1 MRTIRRRPL
10 SSALTS
16 RVLLG
21 ATFASA
27 FAFAATA
34 AAQSEPA
41 SSAVVAKGTAP
52 EIAALYKLT
61 RPEISGPRA
70 KDVVV
75 FMDQWFRWP
84 GNTGFNQSLDHVE
97 GILRAAGYVKEDA
110 AKASDRLTYR
120 IETRQ
125 LGSPAWDP
133 ADASITVDGSSTPL
147 MQYATNRNMLA
158 INSWSTP
165 DSGVLAELVFVG
177 KGTAAELEKANVK
190 GKIVFAEAAVGRVF
204 TEAMK
209 RGAVGAMGYSLP
221 AYTQP
226 EVHRNSVQFTSIAY
240 DTVAKS
246 FAIALS
252 RNGIDG
258 LKAAVAKGDARV
270 RVKVKSKFFPSTNRM
285 IVAEVRG
292 SVAPKERFVF
302 SAHVQE
308 PGANDN
314 ASGVG
319 ALSEIARTLADFTK
333 SGAVDTERTITMLFG
348 NEIQQTR
355 DFLAEDAARTKD
367 VRWGLSLDM
376 VGEDTEKTGG
386 TFLIEKMPD
395 PSAIWTRGEEK
406 HSEWGGSVISKDRIK
421 PHYFN
426 DYLLARCLDQ
436 AAATGWVVKTNPFEG
451 GSDHTPFL
459 TAGIPGALFWHFTD
473 VFYHTDG
480 DRPDMVSPVTL
491 ANTSNAAIVSALTL
505 TTATGSVARSLIAE
519 VERAAIKR
527 FATELALSKAA
538 LVSGGDMAKERDIL
552 ETWTDYYVKSLATM
566 SDIEVGGSSAAT
578 TAAIAAAQKKVQA
591 SGTAHLAQMSAK

>member
-1 MRTIRRRPL
+1 MRH
-10 SSALTS
+10 SS
-16 RVLLG
+16 RFVV
-21 ATFASA
+21 
-27 FAFAATA
+27 A
-34 AAQSEPA
+34 AAAFLPA
-41 SSAVVAKGTAP
+41 LLPAQQKPATSAVVGKETAP

-61 RPEISGPRA
+61 RPEISGTRA
-70 KDVVV
+70 KDVVI
-75 FMDQWFRWP
+75 FMDQWFRHP

-110 AKASDRLTYR
+110 AKPTDRLTYR
-120 IETRQ
+120 IDEKP
-125 LGSPAWDP
+125 LGMPAWDP
-133 ADASITVDGSSTPL
+133 IDASITLDGKNAPL

-165 DSGVLAELVFVG
+165 DSGVYAELAFVG
-177 KGTAAELEKANVK
+177 KGTPAEFESANVK
-190 GKIVFAEAAVGRVF
+190 GKIVFGETAVGRLF
-204 TEAMK
+204 PEAIK
-209 RGAVGAMGYSLP
+209 RGALGAMGFSLP

-226 EVHRNSVQFTSIAY
+226 DVHRNSVQFTSIGR

-252 RNGIDG
+252 KNGIEG
-258 LKAAVAKGDARV
+258 LKAAVASGPSKI

-319 ALSEIARTLADFTK
+319 ALSEISRTLAKLTK
-333 SGAVDTERTITMLFG
+333 SGALDTKRTITMLFG

-355 DFLAEDAARTKD
+355 DFLAQDAARTKD
-367 VRWGLSLDM
+367 VHWGLSLDM

-406 HSEWGGSVISKDRIK
+406 HTEWGGSVIGKDKLK

-459 TAGIPGALFWHFTD
+459 TAGIPGVLFWHFTD
-473 VFYHTDG
+473 VYYHTDG
-480 DRPDMVSPVTL
+480 DRPEMVSPVTL
-491 ANTSNAAIVSALTL
+491 TNSANAAIVSALTL
-505 TTATGSVARSLIAE
+505 TTANGVVARSLIAE
-519 VERAAIKR
+519 VERAALKR
-527 FATELALSKAA
+527 LDVELALSKTA
-538 LVSGGDMAKERDIL
+538 LASGGDVAKERDIL

-566 SDIEVGGSSAAT
+566 TDIEVGGSSPET
-578 TAAIAAAQKKVQA
+578 LKTIDNAQKKVA
-591 SGTAHLAQMSAK
+591 ESGKSRVAQLGAK

>member
-1 MRTIRRRPL
+1 MLHTMRKTTRL
-10 SSALTS
+10 
-16 RVLLG
+16 VL
-21 ATFASA
+21 
-27 FAFAATA
+27 A
-34 AAQSEPA
+34 AAALLPA
-41 SSAVVAKGTAP
+41 LVSAQTKPAASAVVAKGTAP

-61 RPEISGPRA
+61 RADISGTRA
-70 KDVVV
+70 KDVVI

-97 GILRAAGYVKEDA
+97 GILTAAGYVKEDA
-110 AKASDRLTYR
+110 AKPTDRLTYR
-120 IETRQ
+120 IETRP
-125 LGSPAWDP
+125 LPNAAWDP
-133 ADASITVDGSSTPL
+133 LDASITLEGKSTPL

-165 DSGVLAELVFVG
+165 DSGVYAELAFVG
-177 KGTAAELEKANVK
+177 KGTPAEFDKANVK
-190 GKIVFAEAAVGRVF
+190 GKIVFGETAVGRLF
-204 TEAMK
+204 TEAVK
-209 RGAVGAMGYSLP
+209 RGAVGAMGFSIP

-226 EVHRNSVQFTSIAY
+226 DVHRNSVQFTSVGN

-246 FAIALS
+246 FGIALS
-252 RNGIDG
+252 KNGIEG
-258 LKAAVAKGDARV
+258 LKAAVANGPAKI
-270 RVKVKSKFFPSTNRM
+270 RVKIKSRFFPSTNRM

-319 ALSEIARTLADFTK
+319 ALSEIARTLAKFTK
-333 SGAVDTERTITMLFG
+333 SGSVDTKRTITMLFG

-355 DFLAEDAARTKD
+355 DFLADDAARTKD
-367 VRWGLSLDM
+367 VHWGLSLDM
-376 VGEDTEKTGG
+376 VGEDTQKTGG

-406 HSEWGGSVISKDRIK
+406 HTEWGGSVISKDRIK
-421 PHYFN
+421 PHYYN

-491 ANTSNAAIVSALTL
+491 TNTSNAAIVSALTL
-505 TTATGSVARSLIAE
+505 TTANGSVARSLIAE
-519 VERAAIKR
+519 VERAALKR
-527 FATELALSKAA
+527 LDVELALSKTA
-538 LVSGGDMAKERDIL
+538 LATGGDAAKERDIL

-566 SDIEVGGSSAAT
+566 TDIEVGGSSPAT
-578 TAAIAAAQKKVQA
+578 TAAIAAAQKTVQA
-591 SGTAHLAQMSAK
+591 SGTAHLAQLSAK

>member
-1 MRTIRRRPL
+1 MRHL
-10 SSALTS
+10 SRFVSVAAAFLPAL
-16 RVLLG
+16 L
-21 ATFASA
+21 
-27 FAFAATA
+27 AAQQKTA
-34 AAQSEPA
+34 A
-41 SSAVVAKGTAP
+41 SAVVAKSTAP
-52 EIAALYKLT
+52 EIAALYQLT
-61 RPEISGPRA
+61 RSEISGTQA
-70 KDVVV
+70 KDVVI
-75 FMDQWFRWP
+75 FMDQWFRHP
-84 GNTGFNQSLDHVE
+84 GNTGFDRSLDHVE
-97 GILRAAGYVKEDA
+97 GILRAAGYVKEDS
-110 AKASDRLTYR
+110 AKAADRLTYR
-120 IETRQ
+120 IETKPMGA
-125 LGSPAWDP
+125 LAWDP
-133 ADASITVDGSSTPL
+133 IDASITLEGKRAPL

-165 DSGVLAELVFVG
+165 DSGVYAELVFAG
-177 KGTAAELEKANVK
+177 KGTPAEIEKANVK

-204 TEAMK
+204 TEAVK
-209 RGAVGAMGYSLP
+209 RGALGAMGFSLP
-221 AYTQP
+221 AYTKP
-226 EVHRNSVQFTSIAY
+226 DVHRNSVQFTSVPN

-252 RNGIDG
+252 KNGIEG
-258 LKAAVAKGDARV
+258 LKAAVANGPSHI
-270 RVKVKSKFFPSTNRM
+270 RVKVKSKFFPSSNRM

-292 SVAPKERFVF
+292 SIAPKERFVF

-319 ALSEIARTLADFTK
+319 ALSEVARTLAKLTK
-333 SGAVDTERTITMLFG
+333 NRAVDTKRTITMLFG

-355 DFLAEDAARTKD
+355 DFLAQDAARTKD
-367 VRWGLSLDM
+367 VHWGLSLDM

-406 HSEWGGSVISKDRIK
+406 HSEWGGSVISKDKVK

-459 TAGIPGALFWHFTD
+459 DANIPGVLFWHFTD

-480 DRPDMVSPVTL
+480 DRPEMVSPVTL
-491 ANTSNAAIVSALTL
+491 TNTANAAIVSALTL
-505 TTATGSVARSLIAE
+505 TTASGSVARSLIGE
-519 VERAAIKR
+519 VERAAINR
-527 FATELALSKAA
+527 LIVELALSKTA
-538 LVSGGDMAKERDIL
+538 LASGGDAAKERDIL

-566 SDIEVGGSSAAT
+566 TDIEVGGSSAAT
-578 TAAIAAAQKKVQA
+578 TAAITAAQERVRA
-591 SGTAHLAQMSAK
+591 AGIARLAELGAK

>member
-1 MRTIRRRPL
+1 MRL
-10 SSALTS
+10 SL
-16 RVLLG
+16 RLLVAASLFG
-21 ATFASA
+21 VATNNAH
-27 FAFAATA
+27 
-34 AAQSEPA
+34 AQQA
-41 SSAVVAKGTAP
+41 NSSTVAKGTAP
-52 EIAALYKLT
+52 EIAALFKLT
-61 RPEISGPRA
+61 RSEISGTKA

-75 FMDQWFRWP
+75 FMDQWFRHP
-84 GNTGFNQSLDHVE
+84 GNTGFDRSLDHVE
-97 GILRAAGYVKEDA
+97 GILKAAGYVKEDA
-110 AKASDRLTYR
+110 AKATDRLTYR
-120 IETRQ
+120 IDTRP
-125 LGSPAWDP
+125 LSTLAWDP
-133 ADASITVDGSSTPL
+133 LDASITLEGKTTPL

-165 DSGVLAELVFVG
+165 DTGVYAELVYVG
-177 KGTAAELEKANVK
+177 KGSPAEVEQANVK
-190 GKIVFAEAAVGRVF
+190 GKIVFADAAVGRVF
-204 TEAMK
+204 AEAIK
-209 RGAVGAMGYSLP
+209 RGALGAMGHSLP
-221 AYTQP
+221 AYTKP
-226 EVHRNSVQFTSIAY
+226 EIHRNSVQFTSVAN

-258 LKAAVAKGDARV
+258 LKAAVANGPTKV

-319 ALSEIARTLADFTK
+319 ALSEIARTLAKFTK
-333 SGAVDTERTITMLFG
+333 AGSIDSKRTITMLFG

-355 DFLAEDAARTKD
+355 DFLAQDSMRTKD

-406 HSEWGGSVISKDRIK
+406 HSEWGGSPIGKERLR

-426 DYLLARCLDQ
+426 DFLLSRALDQ
-436 AAATGWVVKTNPFEG
+436 SAATGWVVKTNPFEG

-459 TAGIPGALFWHFTD
+459 TANIPGVLFWHFTD

-480 DRPDMVSPVTL
+480 DRPEMVSPVTL
-491 ANTSNAAIVSALTL
+491 TNTSNAAIVSALTL
-505 TTATGSVARSLIAE
+505 TTANGHVARSVIAE
-519 VERAAIKR
+519 VEAAALKR
-527 FATELALSKAA
+527 LDVELALSKTA
-538 LVSGGDMAKERDIL
+538 LTTGSDLAKERDIL
-552 ETWTDYYVKSLATM
+552 ETWTDYYVKSIATM
-566 SDIEVGGSSAAT
+566 SDIEVGGSSAQT
-578 TAAIAAAQKKVQA
+578 KAAIEAAQKKVQA
-591 SGTAHLAQMSAK
+591 KGSAVLTSLGAK